1 MSKYWYVDSKELLD
15 VPKDGEQYV
24 AWLNRGSINNPHGAP
39 HVDVING
46 QECQIRAMTLEPLE
60 KFVKNLYARAPYIKT
75 RQIFENR
82 SDE

>member
-1 MSKYWYVDSKELLD
+1 MSKYWYVDTQELLD
-15 VPKDGEQYV
+15 VPKDGPQFV

-46 QECQIRAMTLEPLE
+46 KEVQIRAMTLAPLE

-75 RQIFENR
+75 REIVEHR
-82 SDE
+82 SGE